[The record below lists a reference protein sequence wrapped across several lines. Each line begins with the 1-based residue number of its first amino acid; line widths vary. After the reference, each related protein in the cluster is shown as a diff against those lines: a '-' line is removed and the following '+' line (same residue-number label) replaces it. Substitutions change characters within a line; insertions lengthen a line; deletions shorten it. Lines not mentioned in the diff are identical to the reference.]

1 MTYGYP
7 KKWLEGL
14 TTGESIAA
22 EIRLGIVS
30 GAITTDTLLTEN
42 QVAKQFNVS
51 RSPVRDA
58 FKLLQTDQLIHL
70 ERMGAQVLPFGEQE
84 RREMY
89 DLRLMLESFAFSR
102 LKDQDTQ
109 SIAKEM
115 KKQLE
120 MMKVSVQ
127 FEDAEAVT
135 KHYFEFHEVMI
146 FASNHQ
152 YLKTFWNHLKP
163 VMESLILLSM
173 RHRMD
178 TDKQDFER
186 IHRNHQVFID
196 AIENYDSEK
205 LREAF
210 HLNFDDVGKDIE
222 GFWLR

>member
-1 MTYGYP
+1 MVIL
-7 KKWLEGL
+7 KVVRRFNNRRINCKSRN
-14 TTGESIAA
+14 TTWYC
-22 EIRLGIVS
+22 

-70 ERMGAQVLPFGEQE
+70 ERMAHKCYLW
-84 RREMY
+84 RTREKCMT
-89 DLRLMLESFAFSR
+89 RLMLESFAFSR

-109 SIAKEM
+109 TIAKEM

-127 FEDAEAVT
+127 FEDAEAFT
-135 KHYFEFHEVMI
+135 KHDFEFHEVMI

-178 TDKQDFER
+178 TNKQDFER

-196 AIENYDSEK
+196 AIEQYDSE
-205 LREAF
+205 
-210 HLNFDDVGKDIE
+210 N
-222 GFWLR
+222 